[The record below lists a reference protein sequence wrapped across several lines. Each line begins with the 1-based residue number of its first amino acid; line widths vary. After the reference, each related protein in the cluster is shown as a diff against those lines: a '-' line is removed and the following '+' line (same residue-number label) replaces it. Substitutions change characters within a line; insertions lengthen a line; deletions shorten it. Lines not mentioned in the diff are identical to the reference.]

1 MQSTAGLNAKKAT
14 LRQGQ
19 PSSLQST
26 SADTEMNTSNMLNKP
41 SDNGTFDTVLQDIL
55 SPLVALIDKTQ
66 FAQTLGQAGGYEIMA
81 VRLPVLES
89 PPAMPGETFVD
100 HDFFGELCDR
110 AGMVHDC
117 PSSGFQLQRLHVC
130 DRRNTS
136 PGHPTN
142 HAVEGFD
149 RYRMAGVDGVARV
162 GDRDA
167 GTVIYSRSADSFMHV
182 KRDGLAPK
190 RISFSEFCTL
200 LAMHRK
206 ALAEVSA

>member
-1 MQSTAGLNAKKAT
+1 MAT
-14 LRQGQ
+14 QTNSINQRVNDGTCDAE
-19 PSSLQST
+19 LQ
-26 SADTEMNTSNMLNKP
+26 E
-41 SDNGTFDTVLQDIL
+41 IL
-55 SPLVALIDKTQ
+55 SPLVTLIDKTQ
-66 FAQTLGQAGGYEIMA
+66 FAQTLGKAGGYEIMA
-81 VRLPVLES
+81 VRLPVPES
-89 PPAMPGETFVD
+89 SPAIPGETFVD
-100 HDFFGELCDR
+100 HDFFGELCNR

-206 ALAEVSA
+206 ALAEVSV